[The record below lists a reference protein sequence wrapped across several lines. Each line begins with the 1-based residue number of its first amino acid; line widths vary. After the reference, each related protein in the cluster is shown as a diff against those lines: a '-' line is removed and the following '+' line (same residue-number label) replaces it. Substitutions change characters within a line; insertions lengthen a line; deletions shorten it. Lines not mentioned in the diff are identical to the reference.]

1 MQFQREINKMIE
13 LPTEIWHQI
22 FQTMD
27 LKTKNQARLVCSQW
41 RDILNYRKFWN
52 NYIPLIIEGPG
63 QRPIQKYLNWENTLT
78 MRRYKKGYTP
88 KIFRGISNEIQLE
101 EGLFE
106 EISEG
111 RFRDCKQ
118 IKYMGYIIN
127 LIQRQLAARQ
137 KQIL

>member
-1 MQFQREINKMIE
+1 
-13 LPTEIWHQI
+13 
-22 FQTMD
+22 
-27 LKTKNQARLVCSQW
+27 
-41 RDILNYRKFWN
+41 
-52 NYIPLIIEGPG
+52 
-63 QRPIQKYLNWENTLT
+63 
-78 MRRYKKGYTP
+78 MRRYKKDYTP

-127 LIQRQLAARQ
+127 LIQRQLAAGQ